1 MPATVVVGGF
11 YGDEGKGKIVG
22 YLSIADNV
30 DIGVR
35 GGVGPNAGHTV
46 VVDGK
51 EFKVRQV
58 PSAFVNKKSLL
69 LIGPGVLINPEV
81 LFNEI
86 KIAETEGRL
95 YLDKNCGIIE
105 KKHIE
110 LDSSDAHLKGTVG
123 TTGTGTGPANAERVL
138 RKLKIA
144 KDLPEL
150 QKYLADVPEILN
162 DALAYGK
169 SILIEGTQG
178 TFLSLWHTDCYPFC
192 TSKDTT
198 ASAICSDV
206 GLGPKNVDEVIVVF
220 KSYVTRVG
228 EGPLENEYTEEE
240 AKKLGT
246 FEIATV
252 TGRKRRSAPFNFKLA
267 KRAVMLN
274 SATQLAITKL
284 DVLFPQASGVR
295 EYEKLPKEAK
305 EFIEKIEN
313 ELKVPVTLIGTGKET
328 KDVIDMRKEKL

>member
-11 YGDEGKGKIVG
+11 YGDEGKGKILS
-22 YLSIADNV
+22 YLSLADDV

-46 VVDGK
+46 VFKGK
-51 EFKVRQV
+51 EFKLRQI
-58 PSAFVNKKSLL
+58 PSAFVNERSLL

-81 LFNEI
+81 FFNEI
-86 KIAETEGRL
+86 KITGAENRI
-95 YLDKNCGIIE
+95 YMDKNCGIIE
-105 KKHIE
+105 RRHIE
-110 LDSSDAHLKGTVG
+110 MDSSDLHLKGTVG

-144 KDLPEL
+144 RDVPEL
-150 QKYLADVPEILN
+150 QKYIEDVPKIVNEAV
-162 DALAYGK
+162 DSGK
-169 SILIEGTQG
+169 KVLIEGTQG
-178 TFLSLWHTDCYPFC
+178 TFLSLWHTDYYPFC

-206 GLGPKNVDEVIVVF
+206 GLGPKKIDDILVIF

-228 EGPLENEYTEEE
+228 GGPLENEYSEEE
-240 AKKLGT
+240 ARRLGML
-246 FEIATV
+246 EVATV

-274 SATQLAITKL
+274 SATQVAITKL
-284 DVLFPQASGVR
+284 DVLFPGASGARRYEDLPR
-295 EYEKLPKEAK
+295 EARD
-305 EFIEKIEN
+305 FIDMVEN
-313 ELKVPVTLIGTGKET
+313 ELKVPVTLVGTGK
-328 KDVIDMRKEKL
+328 DVMAVVDMRKEKL